1 MPVLLLSMFIHCL
14 KLAGKV
20 DILHANWS
28 MPGVIAAI
36 AARLRKR
43 PAVVTLRGS
52 DVSRIADSMP
62 YRLIMAA
69 CLALNHR
76 VVAVSESMRDG
87 LAKAFPRYSERII
100 FLSDGAAF
108 KERDPRSR
116 LEHPLRLV
124 TVSNLVRLKRV
135 DTLLYAISRLAG
147 CVPLVLRVVG
157 EGPERAALESLAD
170 TLGIRDQVEFV
181 GESEPDIVMD
191 HLNWADVFL
200 FASESEGRPN
210 AVLEAMAAGLPTI
223 AADIPGVRELIDDG
237 CGHLVPV
244 GDVEAFARSI
254 AEFSESPDI
263 ALKMGRTARA
273 AIERE
278 DLTWPGTGRRYA
290 ALYRDV
296 CEHHSG
302 AFA

>member
-1 MPVLLLSMFIHCL
+1 
-14 KLAGKV
+14 
-20 DILHANWS
+20 

-52 DVSRIADSMP
+52 DVSRISDSTP
-62 YRLIMAA
+62 YRLTMAA

-76 VVAVSESMRDG
+76 VVAVSASMRDS
-87 LAKAFPRYSERII
+87 LAKAFPKYADRII

-108 KERDPRSR
+108 KQRDARSR
-116 LEHPLRLV
+116 LEYPLRLV

-135 DTLLYAISRLAG
+135 ETLLHGISRLAG
-147 CVPLVLRVVG
+147 RIPLVLRIVG
-157 EGPERAALESLAD
+157 EGSERAALESLAH

-181 GESEPDIVMD
+181 GETPPDIVMD

-223 AADIPGVRELIDDG
+223 AADIPGVRELIAG
-237 CGHLVPV
+237 GYGPLVPV
-244 GDVEAFARSI
+244 GDAEAFAQTI
-254 AEFSESPDI
+254 AEFSEEPDS
-263 ALKMGRTARA
+263 ALEMGRAARA
-273 AIERE
+273 AIERH

-296 CEHHSG
+296 CDHHSRVSS
-302 AFA
+302 